1 MYKRQKGYDAVITHN
16 GTEYYHVSKTKMLI
30 TSEKGAKLSD
40 SENAEV
46 KKILKID

>member
-1 MYKRQKGYDAVITHN
+1 
-16 GTEYYHVSKTKMLI
+16 MLI